1 MASVVAADGGSRP
14 RPSSRRIYTTR
25 RKLRNWKPT
34 ISISAAKWRMQLSRV
49 ELWRSSTGVRLQTI
63 LVERQQY
70 RTTGQ
75 EGFLFLRTPCL
86 LSSLGKPAVASTF
99 GCCERSASRGRP
111 IYARPQHARRLL
123 CGAPGRR
130 RSITKAQRRP
140 GHTRRFSIPIEVNQ
154 HSSLGCIERIRT
166 RPRRWRGIHYNL
178 QTSIDCSPQYQWGC
192 YPNIST
198 EANGPSTQ
206 HSFFVARK
214 SWIRR

>member
-1 MASVVAADGGSRP
+1 MAVPVHDRAVGGSIPQGGSLEIGSQQSQSQLPNGGCNFREL
-14 RPSSRRIYTTR
+14 SSGARAPVCGCKRFW
-25 RKLRNWKPT
+25 LNGS
-34 ISISAAKWRMQLSRV
+34 SIGPQDKKD
-49 ELWRSSTGVRLQTI
+49 
-63 LVERQQY
+63 
-70 RTTGQ
+70 
-75 EGFLFLRTPCL
+75 FCFRTPCL

-111 IYARPQHARRLL
+111 TYARPQHARRLL

-192 YPNIST
+192 YPTIST